1 MHKKNPRSSCPQH
14 YDLQGILADQV
25 RFQFCG
31 LGIHVGKLQL
41 NIFRPHS
48 YLMTLTQQ
56 GASWLDASCPSPEM
70 NLGSCY
76 WYIILIWI
84 EKNILIHRL
93 HWFHS
98 MSLSLATNLPR
109 APDVLRSKATWNI
122 TPSIA
127 GRRRPGSKRRVQRR
141 SVGPEAVPGSQ
152 RHQDGVLKKHGE
164 AKRWKK
170 NTKTQRNDSSESAF
184 IDAVVQLNK
193 PSFSSKT
200 SSVEHASCC
209 VFRPGCAAPTN
220 EPQRGIP
227 RLSVESLVHAEWN
240 LQFTQAFFQNK
251 HGKQVQKSLTKLV
264 NCFNVF
270 FPKLTNISWIGF
282 HDAPQ
287 RASKKESISL
297 DEQVTLCCVCL
308 LQLIQHTSTNNR
320 LSQIQK
326 TAMYTNHSKAHSFYI
341 RIKHIHS
348 HTLKYQTYH
357 ISWTPALDLCRIPP
371 GGLGMKKYVNIQR
384 WTSRIRLRRI
394 IRKLEDAQ
402 TTRPNG
408 NGQDEKPTIR
418 ALFPWICPFQKSKF
432 TQKKNQ
438 AHP

>member
-1 MHKKNPRSSCPQH
+1 MLVVLLLRWTSGLVTGISSW
-14 YDLQGILADQV
+14 
-25 RFQFCG
+25 
-31 LGIHVGKLQL
+31 
-41 NIFRPHS
+41 S
-48 YLMTLTQQ
+48 
-56 GASWLDASCPSPEM
+56 
-70 NLGSCY
+70 GSK
-76 WYIILIWI
+76 
-84 EKNILIHRL
+84 KNILIYRL
-93 HWFHS
+93 HWLHWLHS

-152 RHQDGVLKKHGE
+152 RHQDGVLNEETSRIE
-164 AKRWKK
+164 ARSVGKK
-170 NTKTQRNDSSESAF
+170 NTKTQRNDASESAF
-184 IDAVVQLNK
+184 IDAVVQFKK

-200 SSVEHASCC
+200 SSVQHASCC

-320 LSQIQK
+320 LSQI
-326 TAMYTNHSKAHSFYI
+326 
-341 RIKHIHS
+341 
-348 HTLKYQTYH
+348 
-357 ISWTPALDLCRIPP
+357 
-371 GGLGMKKYVNIQR
+371 
-384 WTSRIRLRRI
+384 
-394 IRKLEDAQ
+394 
-402 TTRPNG
+402 
-408 NGQDEKPTIR
+408 
-418 ALFPWICPFQKSKF
+418 
-432 TQKKNQ
+432 
-438 AHP
+438 